1 MMGPYSEFLQN
12 RRRQVIQ
19 KLLDHN
25 PQLDE
30 VTRAMW
36 TRHLNNIA
44 CSEEEYN
51 ARVRDVYGNF
61 FKRYTKEW
69 LT

>member
-1 MMGPYSEFLQN
+1 MGPYSDFLQT

-19 KLLDHN
+19 KLLDNN
-25 PQLDE
+25 PQLDD

-36 TRHLNNIA
+36 KRHLNNIA

-51 ARVRDVYGNF
+51 ARVREVYGNPYAE
-61 FKRYTKEW
+61 YTASW